1 MKASTARLGEFA
13 AGVGSSV
20 LVSRRAD
27 GQHLVHLDP
36 ECEKVGKYRVGIFA
50 TEKTARAAVAGVKA
64 CKHCRTSN

>member
-1 MKASTARLGEFA
+1 MTAPTRLGEFA
-13 AGVGSSV
+13 TGVGSGV
-20 LVSRRAD
+20 LVERRPS

-36 ECEKVGKYRVGIFA
+36 ECERVGKYRVGLFA